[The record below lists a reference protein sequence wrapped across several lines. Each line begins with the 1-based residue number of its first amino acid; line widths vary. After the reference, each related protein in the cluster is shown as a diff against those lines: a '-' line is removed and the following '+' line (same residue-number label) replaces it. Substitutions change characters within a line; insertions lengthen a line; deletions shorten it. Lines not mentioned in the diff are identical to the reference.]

1 MRKLFIAGN
10 WKMHNGIKETA
21 DFFSQF
27 FNLID
32 NYGKVD
38 VAIAPPFT
46 SIPGAVEICREKRV
60 LIGAQNMYFEEKGAF
75 TGEVS
80 PLFLKELGVDF
91 VILGHSERRHIF
103 NETNELIAKKLKK
116 AVEEDFIPVLCVG
129 ETLKEREDEK
139 TETVLKEQIDSAF
152 NNLTPDDAK
161 RVIIAYEPVW
171 AIGTGKTATPEIA
184 RDAHFFIRK
193 RIKELYNSIVA
204 DEIRI
209 IYGGSV
215 KPENAKSLLE
225 VDEIDGA
232 LIGGASLK
240 PQSFAEIIKI
250 GMEV

>member
-1 MRKLFIAGN
+1 MRRLFIAGN
-10 WKMHNGIKETA
+10 WKMNHGVKETE
-21 DFFSQF
+21 DFFTQLFTLVSDY
-27 FNLID
+27 N
-32 NYGKVD
+32 KVD
-38 VAIAPPFT
+38 IAIAPPFT
-46 SIPGAVEICREKRV
+46 SIPKAVEVCKTKPI
-60 LIGAQNMYFEEKGAF
+60 LIGAQNMYYEDKGAF
-75 TGEVS
+75 TGEIS
-80 PLFLKELGVDF
+80 PKFLKELGVDF

-103 NETNELIAKKLKK
+103 GETNDLIAKKLKK
-116 AVEEDFIPVLCVG
+116 ALDEGFTPILCVG

-139 TETVLKEQIDSAF
+139 TETVLKEQVDSAF
-152 NNLTPDDAK
+152 NNLTPDEAK

-184 RDAHFFIRK
+184 RNSHFFIRK

-209 IYGGSV
+209 LYGGSV